1 MLRAGSTRP
10 KTVRSSRS
18 RNRSSVFQ
26 LMSKRKKPTTTKN
39 SGTQLHT
46 RHKNTRKHT
55 KIPGFVQNLHGRVQ
69 QLVLERTG
77 FSRASAAQFTPASI
91 KGLRPPVDGCYL
103 VWQLAQECFQAYYPI
118 PLALRKPEGR
128 RTKRSKKSRSSVPT
142 HWSRTRKYGQ
152 VRSKTRSQQ
161 TALTM
166 VVHFLWKCFA
176 DHGDG
181 DLLSY
186 PCMALRQ
193 QTYNY

>member
-1 MLRAGSTRP
+1 MFYSKCQNARNVRTRITAERNYNQDISTLANTQSSQDLY
-10 KTVRSSRS
+10 KTCMDEYR
-18 RNRSSVFQ
+18 
-26 LMSKRKKPTTTKN
+26 
-39 SGTQLHT
+39 
-46 RHKNTRKHT
+46 
-55 KIPGFVQNLHGRVQ
+55 Q

-77 FSRASAAQFTPASI
+77 FSRESAAQFTPASI

-118 PLALRKPEGR
+118 PLALRKEESR
-128 RTKRSKKSRSSVPT
+128 KTKRSKKSRSSVPT

-176 DHGDG
+176 DHGEG
-181 DLLSY
+181 DSISN
-186 PCMALRQ
+186 PCRALRQ
-193 QTYNY
+193 RTHIC

>member
-1 MLRAGSTRP
+1 MFYSKCQNARNERP
-10 KTVRSSRS
+10 RITAEHNYKHDIRTHANTQSSQDLYKTCMDEYR
-18 RNRSSVFQ
+18 
-26 LMSKRKKPTTTKN
+26 
-39 SGTQLHT
+39 
-46 RHKNTRKHT
+46 
-55 KIPGFVQNLHGRVQ
+55 Q

-77 FSRASAAQFTPASI
+77 FSRESAAQFTPASI

-118 PLALRKPEGR
+118 PLAQRKPEGR
-128 RTKRSKKSRSSVPT
+128 KTKRSKKSRSSVPT

-176 DHGDG
+176 DHGEG
-181 DLLSY
+181 DSISN
-186 PCMALRQ
+186 PCRALRQ
-193 QTYNY
+193 HTHIC